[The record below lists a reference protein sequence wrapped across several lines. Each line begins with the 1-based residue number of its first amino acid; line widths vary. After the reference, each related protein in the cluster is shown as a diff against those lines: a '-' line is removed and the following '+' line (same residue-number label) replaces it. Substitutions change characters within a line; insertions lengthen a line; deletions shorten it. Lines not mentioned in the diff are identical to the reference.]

1 MSGILERVYRSCL
14 SDGGIDLFGQLR
26 MLDDFSLCVDI
37 LYFMCLHVEM
47 GTNTVDAETRCNNT
61 VIVI

>member
-1 MSGILERVYRSCL
+1 
-14 SDGGIDLFGQLR
+14 LFGQLR
-26 MLDDFSLCVDI
+26 MLDDCSLCVDI